1 MRTLFAAGVCA
12 ASLALTPVPAEAGPL
27 NLRHVGA
34 DAQFVVHIDM
44 EAMRESEAGRSL
56 LGIITQVADDA
67 FDDIEDE
74 LGIDPRANIDDAT
87 IYGASDDEG
96 DLVLIVHG
104 NGELAAA
111 LDKAR
116 EEIEDIDEG
125 SARGVDFEMWDAG
138 DETLFVFEA
147 SRRDAT
153 TVVIAFHE
161 DRLVDA
167 VRVLAGEDDG
177 LRGDAADAV
186 GQPAENGFLFI
197 SVAGDMG
204 LDEFGQASD
213 MLRLSDRVIMQVGG
227 DESIEVSLDLTA
239 DSHDDAKNLLGL
251 LQGAVAVA
259 RIAASQPEFG
269 SKEER
274 DAMRALADGMQV
286 ESDGRR
292 VRISTSLDPAWL
304 AKMIDEHAD

>member
-12 ASLALTPVPAEAGPL
+12 ASLALTPMPAEAGPL

-74 LGIDPRANIDDAT
+74 LGIDPRSNIDDAT

-96 DLVLIVHG
+96 DLVIIVHG
-104 NGELAAA
+104 NGELADA
-111 LDKAR
+111 LDRAR
-116 EEIEDIDEG
+116 KEIEDID
-125 SARGVDFEMWDAG
+125 SDRARGVEYEMWDAG
-138 DETLFVFEA
+138 DETLYVFEA
-147 SRRDAT
+147 SRRGET
-153 TVVIAFHE
+153 TVVIAFDE

-177 LRGDAADAV
+177 LRGDAADAF
-186 GQPAENGFLFI
+186 GEPLRNAFLFV

-213 MLRLSDRVIMQVGG
+213 MLRLTDRVIVQVGG
-227 DESIEVSLDLTA
+227 DESLDMSLDLTA
-239 DSHDDAKNLLGL
+239 DSHDDAKNLMGL

-259 RIAASQPEFG
+259 RIAASQQDFG
-269 SKEER
+269 TREER
-274 DAMRALADGMQV
+274 DALLALADGMQF

-292 VRISTSLDPAWL
+292 VRISASFDPDWL
-304 AKMIDEHAD
+304 AEMIEEHAD